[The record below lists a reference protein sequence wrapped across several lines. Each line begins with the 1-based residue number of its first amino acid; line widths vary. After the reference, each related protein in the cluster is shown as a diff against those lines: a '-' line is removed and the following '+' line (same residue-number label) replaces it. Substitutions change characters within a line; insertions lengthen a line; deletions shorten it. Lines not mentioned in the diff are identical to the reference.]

1 MTHYIQHFGAAADYN
16 CGAYGAGT
24 YQNSTC
30 GASTGSGSPL
40 DGLANTGYDVLIPI
54 FLGVA
59 LIVAGAILF
68 AKRWLRKRR
77 ETREF
82 SATSS

>member
-1 MTHYIQHFGAAADYN
+1 MTNYTRQFGASADYN

-24 YQNSTC
+24 YQNSAC

-40 DGLANTGYDVLIPI
+40 DGLANTGYDVLLPI

-59 LIVAGAILF
+59 LIVAGAILL

-77 ETREF
+77 QNREF
-82 SATSS
+82 SAASN